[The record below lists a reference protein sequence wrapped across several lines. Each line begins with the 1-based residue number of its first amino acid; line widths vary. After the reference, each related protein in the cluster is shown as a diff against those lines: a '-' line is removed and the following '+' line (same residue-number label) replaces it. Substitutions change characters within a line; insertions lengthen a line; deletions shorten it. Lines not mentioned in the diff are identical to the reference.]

1 MAGVLFIVNVPK
13 KEYENYLKRNIVP
26 NLIFEKEKYETATK
40 LIHEL
45 KEKQLSSKDPS
56 ASENQNVII
65 LSKCRSTDCLHENYR
80 SDSFK
85 CRSESS
91 LADGPPDDRK
101 NYVKASWEEIKQV
114 IKPRKHKL
122 TITRPV
128 RGVDVLAAFHWDTPL
143 ETILSEIVERLD
155 IKNAAWSSTKDDK
168 FWQVIFSL
176 ESGHLSEELLQV
188 LTTFG
193 IGARHQSSVS
203 VLPCALFYKSNEE
216 RSPPDSEAGSSRQED
231 TVSKTA
237 WSRFSS
243 SVRARTNL
251 AQVLHDVRADA
262 ALTFDWV
269 FLLLV
274 AAFVAA
280 IGLVENSTVILVAS
294 MLISPLMGPITAG
307 TLGTAVRDRSLQ
319 LLGVKNEFLGLFLSL
334 VMGFLF
340 GLTICAIDERYGV
353 VEDWPTA
360 EMISRCEY
368 RSLWV
373 GILVAIPSGAG
384 VALAVLGEY
393 TSSLVG
399 VAISASL
406 LPPAVN
412 AGLLWAMALTRLMVT
427 SEDERWLVVQPSE
440 LAVLGTASLCLTL
453 VNIVCIFL
461 AGVAVYKTCAIVV
474 QPSELAVLGTAS
486 LCLTLVNIVCIFL
499 AGVAVYKVKEVSPL
513 ERKDISWWKANR
525 TRMQT
530 RQSKDNSNW
539 DAYNKWYD
547 EKSETTGESN
557 EGQQLSTPTAAT
569 TPGLID
575 DSTVTFRRRPTLIKQ
590 LRAQN
595 IEGYCHKAQL
605 ADIYI
610 PLDLEIGHLE
620 THTSKTGDSDNSTQ
634 ILDSETD
641 SKGTYSQNTED
652 LTHSYYNLGFE
663 KNETVKVPAPQYPT
677 IDPSQS
683 YTVNAKNGVLLDNKS
698 YDV

>member
-13 KEYENYLKRNIVP
+13 KEYENYLKNNINP
-26 NLIFEKEKYETATK
+26 NFVDEKEKFDKASK
-40 LIHEL
+40 VIHEL
-45 KEKQLSSKDPS
+45 KEKHSGSKSVESFAQD
-56 ASENQNVII
+56 NDNVVII
-65 LSKCRSTDCLHENYR
+65 SKCRSTDCLHQNLGVDPYN
-80 SDSFK
+80 S
-85 CRSESS
+85 RSETITAPGQA
-91 LADGPPDDRK
+91 ADPK
-101 NYVKASWEEIKQV
+101 SYVKASWAELKQA
-114 IKPRKHKL
+114 IKPRKNKL
-122 TITRPV
+122 IITRPV
-128 RGVDVLAAFHWDTPL
+128 RGVEVLAAFHWDTPL
-143 ETILSEIVERLD
+143 ETILSEIVERLA

-176 ESGHLSEELLQV
+176 ESGNLSEELLQV
-188 LTTFG
+188 LRTFG
-193 IGARHQSSVS
+193 IGSRHQSSVS
-203 VLPCALFYKSNEE
+203 VLPCALFYKSNDGISAATSDFEGT
-216 RSPPDSEAGSSRQED
+216 RCED
-231 TVSKTA
+231 EPNTA

-307 TLGTAVRDRSLQ
+307 TLGTAVKDRSLQ
-319 LLGVKNEFLGLFLSL
+319 LMGVKNEFLGLFLSL

-353 VEDWPTA
+353 VEDWPTY

-412 AGLLWAMALTRLMVT
+412 AGLLWAMALTRLTVT
-427 SEDERWLVVQPSE
+427 NDELRWLV
-440 LAVLGTASLCLTL
+440 A
-453 VNIVCIFL
+453 
-461 AGVAVYKTCAIVV
+461 

-513 ERKDISWWKANR
+513 DRKDISWWKANR
-525 TRMQT
+525 TRLQGK
-530 RQSKDNSNW
+530 QNKDNLNW
-539 DAYNKWYD
+539 DAYNKWYN
-547 EKSETTGESN
+547 EKAKGECDSDN
-557 EGQQLSTPTAAT
+557 QTPTVTT
-569 TPGLID
+569 TPGLIENEAI
-575 DSTVTFRRRPTLIKQ
+575 TFRSRPSLIKR

-595 IEGYCHKAQL
+595 IDAYCRNPEL

-610 PLDLEIGHLE
+610 PIDVDTSADFETIETYSTRNLDCDSS
-620 THTSKTGDSDNSTQ
+620 TTSKLNGPNNEEFSHNYCN
-634 ILDSETD
+634 LAF
-641 SKGTYSQNTED
+641 QNGVGCE
-652 LTHSYYNLGFE
+652 
-663 KNETVKVPAPQYPT
+663 VPQYPT
-677 IDPSQS
+677 LDPSHS
-683 YTVNAKNGVLLDNKS
+683 YTVDSKTGVILDNKV

>member
-13 KEYENYLKRNIVP
+13 KEYENYLKNNTNHNYVY
-26 NLIFEKEKYETATK
+26 EKEKFDRASK
-40 LIHEL
+40 VIHEL
-45 KEKQLSSKDPS
+45 KEKHSGTKSVESFAQD
-56 ASENQNVII
+56 NDNVVII
-65 LSKCRSTDCLHENYR
+65 SKCRSTDCLHQNSGADAY
-80 SDSFK
+80 K
-85 CRSESS
+85 CRSETSATS
-91 LADGPPDDRK
+91 GQTSERK
-101 NYVKASWEEIKQV
+101 SYVKASWAEIKQA
-114 IKPRKHKL
+114 IKPRKNKL
-122 TITRPV
+122 IITRPV
-128 RGVDVLAAFHWDTPL
+128 RGVDVLAAFHWETPL

-155 IKNAAWSSTKDDK
+155 IKNAAWNSTKDDK

-176 ESGHLSEELLQV
+176 ESGNLSEELLQV
-188 LTTFG
+188 LRTFG
-193 IGARHQSSVS
+193 IGSRHQSSVS
-203 VLPCALFYKSNEE
+203 VLPCALFYKSNDGLSLATSDVEGT
-216 RSPPDSEAGSSRQED
+216 RCDDTTSESN
-231 TVSKTA
+231 TA

-307 TLGTAVRDRSLQ
+307 TLGTAVKDRSLQ
-319 LLGVKNEFLGLFLSL
+319 LMGVKNEFLGLFLSL

-353 VEDWPTA
+353 VEDWPTY

-412 AGLLWAMALTRLMVT
+412 AGLLWAMALTRLTVT
-427 SEDERWLVVQPSE
+427 NDELRWVV
-440 LAVLGTASLCLTL
+440 A
-453 VNIVCIFL
+453 
-461 AGVAVYKTCAIVV
+461 

-513 ERKDISWWKANR
+513 DRKDISWWKANR
-525 TRMQT
+525 TRMQGK
-530 RQSKDNSNW
+530 QSKDNLNW
-539 DAYNKWYD
+539 DAYNKWYH
-547 EKSETTGESN
+547 ERVKGASEGDN
-557 EGQQLSTPTAAT
+557 QTPAAT

-575 DSTVTFRRRPTLIKQ
+575 NDTITFRRRPSLIKR

-595 IEGYCHKAQL
+595 LEGFCQNAEL

-610 PLDLEIGHLE
+610 PMDVETNADLETTENYSSCNLDCDSN
-620 THTSKTGDSDNSTQ
+620 TTSKPNVPNN
-634 ILDSETD
+634 EEEFNHN
-641 SKGTYSQNTED
+641 YC
-652 LTHSYYNLGFE
+652 NLAFE
-663 KNETVKVPAPQYPT
+663 NGASREVPQYPT
-677 IDPSQS
+677 LDPSHS
-683 YTVNAKNGVLLDNKS
+683 YTVDSKIGIILDNKC

>member
-45 KEKQLSSKDPS
+45 KEKQLGSKEPS
-56 ASENQNVII
+56 VQENEKVII

-80 SDSFK
+80 SGSFK

-91 LADGPPDDRK
+91 LADGQPGDRK
-101 NYVKASWEEIKQV
+101 SYVKASWEEIKQV

-203 VLPCALFYKSNEE
+203 VLPCALFYKSHEE
-216 RSPPDSEAGSSRQED
+216 HSAPDSEAGSSRHED
-231 TVSKTA
+231 SESKTA

-251 AQVLHDVRADA
+251 AQVLHAVRADA

-319 LLGVKNEFLGLFLSL
+319 IIGVKNEFLGLFLSL

-353 VEDWPTA
+353 VDDWPTT

-373 GILVAIPSGAG
+373 GLLVAIPSGAG

-427 SEDERWLVVQPSE
+427 SEDERWVVGQPSE

-453 VNIVCIFL
+453 VNII
-461 AGVAVYKTCAIVV
+461 
-474 QPSELAVLGTAS
+474 
-486 LCLTLVNIVCIFL
+486 CIFL

-525 TRMQT
+525 TRMQNK
-530 RQSKDNSNW
+530 QSKDNTNW
-539 DAYNKWYD
+539 DAYNKWY
-547 EKSETTGESN
+547 EKKSAAAEESKEEQVLPPPTTD
-557 EGQQLSTPTAAT
+557 T
-569 TPGLID
+569 TDSSPGLID
-575 DSTVTFRRRPTLIKQ
+575 DSTVTFRKRPALIKQ

-595 IEGYCHKAQL
+595 IEGYCPKTQL
-605 ADIYI
+605 TDIYI
-610 PLDLEIGHLE
+610 PLNLELGDFEIE
-620 THTSKTGDSDNSTQ
+620 THTKTGDTESTQ
-634 ILDSETD
+634 VLDSEAD
-641 SKGTYSQNTED
+641 SKGTLSQDTED

-663 KNETVKVPAPQYPT
+663 KNESNETIKVPAPQYPT
-677 IDPSQS
+677 IDPSLN
-683 YTVNAKNGVLLDNKS
+683 YTVNAKNGVLLEKMS